1 MIIDNLSI
9 LPPVSILLVYW
20 FSGAFL
26 MSSKRLSEIIFLK
39 NFLK

>member
-26 MSSKRLSEIIFLK
+26 MSSKDYPK
-39 NFLK
+39 